1 MAKFPSIVSDIMNE
15 LVTIEG
21 SATISEAADKMV
33 KEGIGS
39 IIITDD
45 SKPVGIITKSDL
57 LSRVIVAYK
66 DPKIHKAREIMSSPL
81 FIIDSETSI
90 LDAMR
95 EIRRK
100 NVRRLLVEEEGKL
113 VGIISETD
121 IIRAISISSL
131 TQFSTL
137 LRRQP

>member
-1 MAKFPSIVSDIMNE
+1 LTKFPSVVSDIMNE

-39 IIITDD
+39 IIISEDGN
-45 SKPVGIITKSDL
+45 PVGIITKSDL

-66 DPKIHKAREIMSSPL
+66 DPKIHKVKEIMSTPL
-81 FIIDSETSI
+81 IIIDSETSI

-95 EIRRK
+95 ELRKRHIRRLIVEK
-100 NVRRLLVEEEGKL
+100 NDEFI
-113 VGIISETD
+113 GIISETD